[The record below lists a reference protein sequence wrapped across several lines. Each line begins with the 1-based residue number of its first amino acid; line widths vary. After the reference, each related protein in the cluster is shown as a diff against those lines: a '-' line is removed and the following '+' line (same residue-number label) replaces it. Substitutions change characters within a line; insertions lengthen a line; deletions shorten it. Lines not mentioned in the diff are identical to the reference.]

1 MNACLINFSTSK
13 SDFIVHNDLNA
24 RYKNICRCLPTTV
37 IGQWSRM
44 EGYDGGQLSEDVFA
58 PCWML
63 VFQVTLFQ
71 HTERLCVSEKLLIAL
86 GLSEG

>member
-1 MNACLINFSTSK
+1 MQ
-13 SDFIVHNDLNA
+13 
-24 RYKNICRCLPTTV
+24 RYKHICRCLPTTV

-44 EGYDGGQLSEDVFA
+44 EGYDGGRLSEDVFA
-58 PCWML
+58 LCWML

-71 HTERLCVSEKLLIAL
+71 QTERLCVSEKFFIAP